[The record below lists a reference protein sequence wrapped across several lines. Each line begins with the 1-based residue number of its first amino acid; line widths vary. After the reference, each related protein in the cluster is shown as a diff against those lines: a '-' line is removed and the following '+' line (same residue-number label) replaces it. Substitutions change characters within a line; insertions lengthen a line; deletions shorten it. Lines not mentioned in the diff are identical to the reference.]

1 MPSEL
6 EELVEFLH
14 HGNTQIRQVAAQHL
28 VPYST
33 SHDHQSTLWKRE
45 HLEPLKDLKLL
56 IRDYTQIATDSL
68 TILVNLTGSGDKEIL
83 EYYSR
88 DNDFVEQILKKTID
102 DISEPNADLCC
113 ALLANLVK
121 DDTLAKRLITAERDV
136 PPKKQVKV
144 KLKTTSKGEV
154 VAEKVDQPVNLQI
167 STSKRILDQ
176 LMDVF
181 VKGANKS
188 LNPKADYDYLAY
200 VVADLSKFEEGRNY
214 LLERQEYDDV
224 VPITKL
230 VVFTEHGSLIR
241 RKGIASTIKNSAF
254 ERSKHEYLMRAE
266 GEGGVGLLPY
276 ILLPLAGNEEFD
288 AEESEGM
295 LDELQLLP
303 PDKER
308 EVDDDVIATHVETL
322 MLLTA
327 ERQGR
332 DTLRAVKVYPI
343 IRELHLKREAENVSE
358 ACVRLVNVLMR
369 DEEGE
374 EGDVQ
379 KIKKIEEEDDDHR
392 IEEVF

>member
-6 EELVEFLH
+6 EDLVEFLH
-14 HGNTQIRQVAAQHL
+14 HGNTQIRQVAVQHL
-28 VPYST
+28 VPYSA
-33 SHDHQSTLWKRE
+33 SPDHQSTIWKRQQ
-45 HLEPLKDLKLL
+45 LEPLKDLKLL

-68 TILVNLTGSGDKEIL
+68 TILVNLTGFGDKEIL

-88 DNDFVEQILKKTID
+88 DDQFIEQILKKIID

-121 DDTLAKRLITAERDV
+121 DDTLAKRLITAERNV
-136 PPKKQVKV
+136 PPEKQVKV
-144 KLKTTSKGEV
+144 RLKTTGKGV
-154 VAEKVDQPVNLQI
+154 VEAEKVDQPVSMQI
-167 STSKRILDQ
+167 SLSKRILDQ

-188 LNPKADYDYLAY
+188 LNPKADYDYLSY
-200 VVADLSKFEEGRNY
+200 VFADLSKFEDGRKY
-214 LLERQEYDDV
+214 LLERQDYDDI

-241 RKGIASTIKNSAF
+241 RKGIASTIKNCVF
-254 ERSKHEYLMRAE
+254 ENSKHEYLMRAE
-266 GEGGVGLLPY
+266 SNGGVGLLPY

-288 AEESEGM
+288 AEDSEGM

-308 EVDDDVIATHVETL
+308 EVDDDIIATHLETL

-327 ERQGR
+327 ERDGR
-332 DTLRAVKVYPI
+332 DKLRAVKAYPI

-358 ACVRLVNVLMR
+358 GCVSLVNVLMR
-369 DEEGE
+369 DEANE
-374 EGDVQ
+374 EAGVSDVN
-379 KIKKIEEEDDDHR
+379 KADEDDDHK

>member
-6 EELVEFLH
+6 EDLVEFLH
-14 HGNTQIRQVAAQHL
+14 HGNTQIRQVAVQHL
-28 VPYST
+28 VPYSA
-33 SHDHQSTLWKRE
+33 SPDHQSTIWKRQQ
-45 HLEPLKDLKLL
+45 LEPLKDLKLL

-68 TILVNLTGSGDKEIL
+68 TILVNLTGFGDKEIL

-88 DNDFVEQILKKTID
+88 DDQFIEQILKKIID

-121 DDTLAKRLITAERDV
+121 DDTLAKRLITAERNV
-136 PPKKQVKV
+136 PPEKQVKV
-144 KLKTTSKGEV
+144 RLKTTGKGV
-154 VAEKVDQPVNLQI
+154 VEAEKVDQPVSMQI
-167 STSKRILDQ
+167 SLSKRILDQ

-188 LNPKADYDYLAY
+188 LNPKADYDYLSY
-200 VVADLSKFEEGRNY
+200 VFADLSKFEDGRKY
-214 LLERQEYDDV
+214 LLERQDYDDI

-241 RKGIASTIKNSAF
+241 RKGIASTIKNCVF
-254 ERSKHEYLMRAE
+254 ENSKHEYLMRAE
-266 GEGGVGLLPY
+266 SNGGVGLLPY

-288 AEESEGM
+288 AEDSEGM

-308 EVDDDVIATHVETL
+308 EVDDDIIATHLETL

-327 ERQGR
+327 ERDGR
-332 DTLRAVKVYPI
+332 DKLRAVKAYPI

-358 ACVRLVNVLMR
+358 GCVSLVNVLMR
-369 DEEGE
+369 DEANE
-374 EGDVQ
+374 EAGVSDVY
-379 KIKKIEEEDDDHR
+379 KADEDDDHK